1 MDTKSPQKQ
10 NFCNSYCYHIF
21 IIVMMLSEATK
32 LGAWVTERISTS
44 QNIST
49 SEPWAFSLGRHLSNR
64 TIFSCRKG
72 SNFPHLKEK
81 NHFSCRKH
89 QASRRHTKDD
99 ALELL
104 QDSNETA
111 NTAVRTTVGEG
122 RCWWNRWDAQQTQK
136 FTSHVV
142 LHIFTHYWNK
152 RIMKMYSKTKTEF
165 YTPNIIFRIF
175 WFI

>member
-1 MDTKSPQKQ
+1 MGHKTQDRMWAWAQ
-10 NFCNSYCYHIF
+10 NHLTRRISVTRDCYHIF

-44 QNIST
+44 ENIST
-49 SEPWAFSLGRHLSNR
+49 SEPCAFNLGRHLSNI

-81 NHFSCRKH
+81 NHFFSCRKH
-89 QASRRHTKDD
+89 QALRRRTKDD

-104 QDSNETA
+104 QDSKETA
-111 NTAVRTTVGEG
+111 NTAVRTRVGEG
-122 RCWWNRWDAQQTQK
+122 RCRWNRWDTRQTQK

-142 LHIFTHYWNK
+142 LYIFTHYW
-152 RIMKMYSKTKTEF
+152 S
-165 YTPNIIFRIF
+165 
-175 WFI
+175 